1 MNGFTYF
8 KSDFKQIS
16 REPIMVLFALLSLLL
31 ILIFK
36 LLVLYGFP
44 LIKRYTGF
52 DLMIYYPYVV
62 ALVYLLQ
69 PVVLGTVMGF
79 FMLDE
84 KDAHIFELLRVTP
97 MGLSGYLGNRLLL
110 PVILTGIYTVI
121 GWLVL
126 GRSVHD
132 FYHLL
137 WIILYT
143 GSQTVLVGL
152 FIAMVSED
160 KVKGL
165 TNAKAVSVVTL
176 FGFIDLFKSS
186 LASKIGLL
194 TPQYYVS
201 LAIGGQGSGLL
212 FVGLLVNLF
221 WTMMVLKWSIRR
233 LGE

>member
-1 MNGFTYF
+1 MGGFTYL
-8 KSDFKQIS
+8 KSDLKQIG

-31 ILIFK
+31 ILVFK
-36 LLVLYGFP
+36 VLVLVVFP
-44 LIKRYTGF
+44 LIYRTTGF

-69 PVVLGTVMGF
+69 PVMLGTVMGF

-97 MGLSGYLGNRLLL
+97 MGLTGYLGNRLLL
-110 PVILTGIYTVI
+110 PVILTGFYTII

-137 WIILYT
+137 WIMLFT
-143 GSQTVLVGL
+143 GIQTIGVGI

-165 TNAKAVSVVTL
+165 TNAKAVSVVTV
-176 FGFIDLFKSS
+176 FGFIDLFQST
-186 LASKIGLL
+186 LASRIGLL

-201 LAIGGQGSGLL
+201 LAIGGQVSGLM
-212 FVGLLVNLF
+212 FVGLLVNIF
-221 WTMMVLKWSIRR
+221 WTMVVLKWSMRR